1 MPHHHPELEG
11 DQPQALYT
19 VQLRRRGQTL
29 IERVTWGLL
38 GIAVGIGGATAL
50 FVWSETPWSWP
61 RRADTTSLETDDP
74 FQKATHQAMAAAE
87 LTQTAEFQ
95 EEWVEVL
102 WLWQQATTAL
112 KAVPKNHPNYA
123 IADQK
128 IAEYSRNAQYAESN
142 VRSRPPRAPAD
153 PTYWTVG
160 SDRDWVVA
168 IQGVPSRVLRY
179 DASCQEILHY
189 GNSTVDLKNGY
200 VRQYANLEGNLRS
213 LADAPLVQSTQATPQ
228 SWTMGSHQSEVL
240 RIEGAPSRTEQYY
253 ASDRH
258 YTLYFGQSS
267 VLFEDDYVI
276 GYLDVDRILKVSLT
290 LAESALPAS
299 SPDQWTIG
307 SSRGEVLRVQQQ
319 PPSAITRNDNRCE
332 EIWQFGDSEV
342 VFRQGFV
349 SGYRNTGQSLRIR

>member
-1 MPHHHPELEG
+1 MPRHHPEIEG
-11 DQPQALYT
+11 NQPQPLYT

-29 IERVTWGLL
+29 IERITWGLL
-38 GIAVGIGGATAL
+38 GLALGLGAATMFFAL
-50 FVWSETPWSWP
+50 RETPWAWP
-61 RRADTTSLETDDP
+61 RRSGTPSLAAEDP
-74 FQKATHQAMAAAE
+74 FQQATHQAMAAAE

-142 VRSRPPRAPAD
+142 VRSRASRTPTE

-160 SDRDWVVA
+160 SDRDWVAA
-168 IQGVPSRVLRY
+168 IQGIPSQVLRY
-179 DASCQEILHY
+179 DASCQEILRY
-189 GNSTVDLKNGY
+189 GNSTVELENGY
-200 VRQYANLEGNLRS
+200 VTQYANLEGNLRS
-213 LADAPLVQSTQATPQ
+213 LADAPLVQSTQAAPQ
-228 SWTMGSHQSEVL
+228 TWTMGSPQAEVL
-240 RIEGAPSRTEQYY
+240 RIQGAPSRTEQYY
-253 ASDRH
+253 ASDRRH
-258 YTLYFGQSS
+258 TLYFGQSS

-276 GYLDVDRILKVSLT
+276 GYFDVDRILKVSLT
-290 LAESALPAS
+290 PPESALASPSPAR
-299 SPDQWTIG
+299 WTIG
-307 SSRGEVLRVQQQ
+307 SSRGEVLRAQQQ
-319 PPSAITRNDNRCE
+319 TPSAITRNDERCE

-349 SGYRNTGQSLRIR
+349 SGYRNMGQSLRIR